1 MNILNPQPLIPSI
14 LSKIAP
20 ILPEISQKAVKM
32 HLKTTKVRRVSVQ
45 EEEILSKKPVE
56 EFECL

>member
-1 MNILNPQPLIPSI
+1 
-14 LSKIAP
+14 LSKIPP
-20 ILPEISQKAVKM
+20 ISPETSQKAVKM